1 MSTYTQIIYQFVFS
15 TKHRHFTL
23 KGDEN
28 RLKLYKYI
36 WGVLKNKKCIAYKIN
51 GIENHLHIATHLH
64 PDVAL
69 SSLLK
74 DIKVSSSVWIKQNHL
89 FPDFNGWAQGY
100 GAFTY
105 NIKQKA
111 ILERYIEKQAEYHRK
126 TSFKAEYEKLLQNNG
141 IKYEDRYLF

>member
-1 MSTYTQIIYQFVFS
+1 MSTHTQIIYQFVFS

-51 GIENHLHIATHLH
+51 GIENHLHIATHIH

-74 DIKVSSSVWIKQNHL
+74 DIKVSSSVCL
-89 FPDFNGWAQGY
+89 D
-100 GAFTY
+100 
-105 NIKQKA
+105 
-111 ILERYIEKQAEYHRK
+111 K
-126 TSFKAEYEKLLQNNG
+126 TEPLVSRL
-141 IKYEDRYLF
+141 